1 MDVARKVLSDYEQAD
16 IKDEI
21 TQNALI
27 PELLLQYEESDWVF
41 LRRLASHFGTYLIA
55 DCRDTC
61 GKVYFG
67 IPTYELR
74 NGADK
79 SGLFIRERLSPL
91 FQSAYA
97 GRDTSAGVFAMEN

>member
-67 IPTYELR
+67 IPHMNY
-74 NGADK
+74 GADK

-91 FQSAYA
+91 FQGAYA